1 MVADDDSKEK
11 KIKTEKGTI
20 QKVKEA
26 IKAKVS
32 DKKPEK
38 GKKEDS
44 DEEEKEKETILK
56 KEESPSDLK

>member
-38 GKKEDS
+38 AKKEDS
-44 DEEEKEKETILK
+44 DEEEKETILK